1 MISGAPQH
9 MESTLEYVKS
19 QLTLTFGRVRVGEV
33 VLSSWTKRRGK
44 ESADWTNSWNS
55 SGPQMQELR
64 AFLFPGYENDT
75 CTCTYGHRGAHEVRN
90 SLFDRTWAIV
100 PSCPA
105 SRRSSLPSLR
115 VGINVIIG
123 SDKPCGGVKR
133 KQMGHTGKPA
143 GHGDGLTCLVSPC
156 ATPHSR
162 SRTEALCHIIDRLC
176 NPPSPKNIVG
186 MHDARVTAG
195 VD

>member
-33 VLSSWTKRRGK
+33 VLSSWTLRRGK

-115 VGINVIIG
+115 VGINVI
-123 SDKPCGGVKR
+123 
-133 KQMGHTGKPA
+133 TGIRQTLWRCEKEANGPWRRA
-143 GHGDGLTCLVSPC
+143 ISCATCLVS
-156 ATPHSR
+156 
-162 SRTEALCHIIDRLC
+162 ALCYPASLVLEKCCFIR
-176 NPPSPKNIVG
+176 
-186 MHDARVTAG
+186 
-195 VD
+195 